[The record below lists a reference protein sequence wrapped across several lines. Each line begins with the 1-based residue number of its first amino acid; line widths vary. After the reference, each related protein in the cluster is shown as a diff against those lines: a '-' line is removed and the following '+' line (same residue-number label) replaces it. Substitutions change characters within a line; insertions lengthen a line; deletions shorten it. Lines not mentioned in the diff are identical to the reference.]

1 MSLDPTLR
9 TRIDTLLQ
17 DNQVVLFMKGQPQ
30 MPQCGFSAKAAGI
43 LQGLE
48 VEFAHVD
55 VLSDPDI
62 REGIKAYGNWPTIP
76 QLYIGGELV
85 GGSDIIEEMAGS
97 GELNEALGL
106 PPVDRTPPKDVTVKP
121 AAAEMLRNALAEAGA
136 DAALALTIDASFRP
150 RFEVAKSSADA
161 IAVETEGLR
170 IQFDPA
176 SARRADGIT
185 IDWVDDMRGKGLAID
200 NPNAPQPGPKVPQ
213 LAPAEADARVRAGT
227 LTLVDVRSASE
238 RSHAS
243 VNVPHET
250 LEGDGKERLEALP
263 KDTPLALMC
272 HTGRSSLQAAA
283 HFVALGFTEVY
294 NVEGGIEAW
303 ATSVDTSI
311 ARY

>member
-1 MSLDPTLR
+1 MSLDPALR
-9 TRIDTLLQ
+9 ARIDSLLQ
-17 DNQVVLFMKGQPQ
+17 DNRVVLFMKGQPQ

-55 VLSDPDI
+55 VLSDPEI

-85 GGSDIIEEMAGS
+85 GGSDIIEEMSNS

-106 PPVDRTPPKDVTVKP
+106 PPIDRTPPKDVTVTP
-121 AAAEMLRNALAEAGA
+121 AAAEMLRNALSEAG
-136 DAALALTIDASFRP
+136 DGTALALSIDARFRP
-150 RFEVAKSSADA
+150 NFQIAKASASA

-200 NPNAPQPGPKVPQ
+200 NPNAPRPARQIS
-213 LAPAEADARVRAGT
+213 AAEADARVRAGT
-227 LTLVDVRSASE
+227 LTLVDVRNANE
-238 RSHAS
+238 RAHAS

-250 LEGDGKERLEALP
+250 LEGDARARLEALP
-263 KDTPLALMC
+263 KDTALAFLC
-272 HTGRSSLQAAA
+272 HTGGSSQQAVA
-283 HFVALGFTEVY
+283 HFTALGFSDVY

-303 ATSVDTSI
+303 ATTVDTSI

>member
-1 MSLDPTLR
+1 MSLDPALR

-17 DNQVVLFMKGQPQ
+17 DNRIVLFMKGQPQ

-62 REGIKAYGNWPTIP
+62 REGIKVYGSWPTIP

-85 GGSDIIEEMAGS
+85 GGSDIIEEMANS

-106 PPVDRTPPKDVTVKP
+106 PPIDRTPPRNVTVKP
-121 AAAEMLRNALAEAGA
+121 AAAEMLRGALAEAGA
-136 DAALALTIDASFRP
+136 DTALALSIDANFRP
-150 RFEVAKSSADA
+150 NFQVAKASANA

-200 NPNAPQPGPKVPQ
+200 NPNAPKPARQ
-213 LAPAEADARVRAGT
+213 LSAAEADARVRDGK
-227 LTLVDVRSASE
+227 LTLVDVRGADE
-238 RSHAS
+238 RKVAS
-243 VNVPHET
+243 VGVAHET
-250 LEGDGKERLEALP
+250 LEGDGRARLEALP
-263 KDTPLALMC
+263 KDTAIAFLC
-272 HTGRSSLQAAA
+272 HTGGRSQQAAD
-283 HFVALGFTEVY
+283 HFRALGFSDVY

-303 ATSVDTSI
+303 ATTVDTSL

>member
-1 MSLDPTLR
+1 MSLDPALR

-17 DNQVVLFMKGQPQ
+17 DNRIVLFMKGQPQ
-30 MPQCGFSAKAAGI
+30 MPQCGFSAKAVGI

-48 VEFAHVD
+48 VEYAHVD

-62 REGIKAYGNWPTIP
+62 REGIKVYGSWPTIP

-85 GGSDIIEEMAGS
+85 GGSDIIEEMANN

-106 PPVDRTPPKDVTVKP
+106 PPIDRTPPRDVTVKP
-121 AAAEMLRNALAEAGA
+121 AAAEMLRGALAEAGA
-136 DAALALTIDASFRP
+136 DAALALSIDANFRP
-150 RFEVAKSSADA
+150 NFQVTKASANA
-161 IAVETEGLR
+161 ISVETEGLR

-200 NPNAPQPGPKVPQ
+200 NPNAPKPARQ
-213 LAPAEADARVRAGT
+213 LSAAETDARVRDGK
-227 LTLVDVRSASE
+227 LTLVDVRGADE
-238 RSHAS
+238 RNLAS
-243 VNVPHET
+243 VGVAHET
-250 LEGDGKERLEALP
+250 LEGDGRARLEALP
-263 KDTPLALMC
+263 KDTAIAFLC
-272 HTGRSSLQAAA
+272 HTGGRSQQAAE
-283 HFVALGFTEVY
+283 HFRALGFSDVY

-303 ATSVDTSI
+303 ATTVDTSL

>member
-1 MSLDPTLR
+1 MSRDPTLR
-9 TRIDTLLQ
+9 ARIDTLLQ
-17 DNQVVLFMKGQPQ
+17 DNQVVLFMKGRPE

-43 LQGLE
+43 LQGLA

-55 VLSDPDI
+55 VLSDPEI
-62 REGIKAYGNWPTIP
+62 REGIKVYGNWPTIP

-85 GGSDIIEEMAGS
+85 GGSDIIEEMSAS

-106 PPVDRTPPKDVTVKP
+106 PPVARTPPKDVTVTP
-121 AAAEMLRNALAEAGA
+121 AAADMLRNALAEAGA
-136 DAALALTIDASFRP
+136 GMALALTIDARFRP
-150 RFEVAKSSADA
+150 RFEVAKASANA
-161 IAVETEGLR
+161 IAVEAGGLR

-200 NPNAPQPGPKVPQ
+200 NPNAPKPVRQIS
-213 LAPAEADARVRAGT
+213 PADADARVRAGE
-227 LTLVDVRSASE
+227 LTLVDVRGAAE
-238 RSHAS
+238 RAHAS

-250 LEGDGKERLEALP
+250 LDGDTRARLEALP
-263 KDTPLALMC
+263 KDTALAFLC
-272 HTGRSSLQAAA
+272 HTGGSSLQAVA
-283 HFVALGFTEVY
+283 HFNALGFTNIH

-303 ATSVDTSI
+303 ATTVETSI

>member
-1 MSLDPTLR
+1 MSLDPSLR

-17 DNQVVLFMKGQPQ
+17 DNQVVLFMKGRPE

-48 VEFAHVD
+48 VKFAHVD

-85 GGSDIIEEMAGS
+85 GGSDIIEEMSAS

-106 PPVDRTPPKDVTVKP
+106 PPVDRTPPKDVTVTP
-121 AAAEMLRNALAEAGA
+121 AAADMLRNALGEAGP
-136 DAALALTIDASFRP
+136 DMALALSIDARFRP
-150 RFEVAKSSADA
+150 KFEVAKASPTA
-161 IAVETEGLR
+161 IAVEAGGLR

-200 NPNAPQPGPKVPQ
+200 NPNAPKPMQQISP
-213 LAPAEADARVRAGT
+213 ADADAKVRAGE
-227 LTLVDVRSASE
+227 LTLVDVRGAPE
-238 RSHAS
+238 RAHAS

-250 LEGDGKERLEALP
+250 LDGDSRAKLETLP
-263 KDTPLALMC
+263 KDTALAFLC
-272 HTGRSSLQAAA
+272 HTGGSSQQAVA
-283 HFVALGFTEVY
+283 HFTALGFTNIF

-303 ATSVDTSI
+303 ATTVDTSI